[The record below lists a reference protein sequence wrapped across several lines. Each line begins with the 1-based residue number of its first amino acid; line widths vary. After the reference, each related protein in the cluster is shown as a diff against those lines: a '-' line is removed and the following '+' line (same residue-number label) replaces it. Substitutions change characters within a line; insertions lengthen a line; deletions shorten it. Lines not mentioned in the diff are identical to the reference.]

1 MRTPQNWDILSQK
14 KDIEEIK
21 KLLKES
27 NEQTK
32 EKNNYLIRGLISF
45 FIIMMSSMIAA
56 LTNHYWQNLEIFH
69 MILLIASIILIIILL
84 ASIPFISEFKKMLS
98 LKKNLTAS
106 EENKL
111 VDYFDNNIIYY
122 IMMANCYYKMSI
134 KKTISSND
142 KDFFK
147 IECEYYLFKS
157 LHGIAS
163 LQKPIVK
170 NDVDYDFNCQEK
182 KISSKRIKTAIN
194 CLNDIASKLYK
205 NKFSKKLENLFSTCN
220 NLIF

>member
-32 EKNNYLIRGLISF
+32 EKNNFFIRGLISF

-56 LTNHYWQNLEIFH
+56 LTNHYWQDLEIFQ
-69 MILLIASIILIIILL
+69 MILLIALIILVIIIL
-84 ASIPFISEFKKMLS
+84 ASIPFISE
-98 LKKNLTAS
+98 LKKCFHQKKFLTPS

-134 KKTISSND
+134 KKNISSND
-142 KDFFK
+142 KEFFQ

-163 LQKPIVK
+163 LQKLTII
-170 NDVDYDFNCQEK
+170 NDVDYEFNGQEK
-182 KISSKRIKTAIN
+182 KISSKRITIAIKY
-194 CLNDIASKLYK
+194 LDDIARKLYN
-205 NKFSKKLENLFSTCN
+205 NKFSEKLENLFSVCN
-220 NLIF
+220 SLLI